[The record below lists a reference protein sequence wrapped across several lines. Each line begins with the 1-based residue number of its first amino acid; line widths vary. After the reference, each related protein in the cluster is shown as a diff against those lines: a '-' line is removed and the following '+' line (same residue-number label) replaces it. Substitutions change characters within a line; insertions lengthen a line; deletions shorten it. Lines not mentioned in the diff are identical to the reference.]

1 MTPWTV
7 ALPGPLSVG
16 FSREEY
22 WSGLPGPPLEMILE
36 DLSRKILQIFPI
48 QGLSLHLLCLLH
60 WQAGSLPLVLLGKG
74 EGNDFPDEST
84 CLFTVRVNSQPTFN
98 PVKIL
103 TLGLDTERENVELI
117 SELLKLSLENIPSRS
132 FSFADSSCYML
143 SKHV

>member
-1 MTPWTV
+1 MDCSP
-7 ALPGPLSVG
+7 PGSSVRG
-16 FSREEY
+16 ILQGR
-22 WSGLPGPPLEMILE
+22 ILE
-36 DLSRKILQIFPI
+36 WVARPSSRNDSGGSFQKNPPDLSNPGIEPA
-48 QGLSLHLLCLLH
+48 SLICLLH
-60 WQAGSLPLVLLGKG
+60 WQVGSLPLVLLGKG

-98 PVKIL
+98 PVKSL
-103 TLGLDTERENVELI
+103 TLGLDTERENLELI